1 MWWPE
6 TGPPVRSVSESLGA
20 GVYYVGTEIAPGRYR
35 ATSPSG
41 EAACRWWRL
50 DGFSG
55 TPDDVLGS
63 YELGRIFAYSF
74 IVDIAATDVG
84 FASTH
89 CGIWTTDLTPI
100 ISPGDPFRSGS
111 WLVGPEVAPGRYR
124 NTPGDTGIKG
134 IEFEDECEWQR
145 VSGFTGAEAETIEAG
160 SAEPGTV
167 TTVDVAATDA
177 GFVSRGCGTW
187 TLVPP

>member
-1 MWWPE
+1 M
-6 TGPPVRSVSESLGA
+6 
-20 GVYYVGTEIAPGRYR
+20 
-35 ATSPSG
+35 
-41 EAACRWWRL
+41 
-50 DGFSG
+50 
-55 TPDDVLGS
+55 
-63 YELGRIFAYSF
+63 
-74 IVDIAATDVG
+74 
-84 FASTH
+84 
-89 CGIWTTDLTPI
+89 
-100 ISPGDPFRSGS
+100 
-111 WLVGPEVAPGRYR
+111 GPEVAPGRYR

-167 TTVDVAATDA
+167 TTVDVAAADI